1 MNHFPFS
8 VNLSLSLWLPAFG
21 RGKVEE
27 NEMIP
32 NVKEKIASGTP
43 IGLAVTPE
51 VNTHCRMKVMSWK
64 TLIIS

>member
-1 MNHFPFS
+1 MISFIIEILESESYYYFI
-8 VNLSLSLWLPAFG
+8 VLPGFY
-21 RGKVEE
+21 K
-27 NEMIP
+27 MIP